1 MSRINKE
8 FGNRE
13 GQLLDDISFLRK
25 RVEKREEEITLLK
38 LRMKKGGPVSGLTSS
53 QDQDRLTPSNEV
65 IESL

>member
-13 GQLLDDISFLRK
+13 GRLLDDISFLRK

-38 LRMKKGGPVSGLTSS
+38 LRMKKGEPISGLNSS
-53 QDQDRLTPSNEV
+53 
-65 IESL
+65 